1 MSQAP
6 VPPSPQGLREQLF
19 GVGYIADED
28 VASLV
33 WMALSLERPMLIE
46 GEAGVGK
53 TAIAAA
59 CARALG
65 RPLLRLQCYEGLDL
79 GQAVYEWNYSR
90 QLLEIR
96 LTEAGSGGATTGV
109 AGSAQEALRS
119 NLFSEEF
126 LLQRPLLQA
135 IRSEV
140 PCVLLIDEIDRAD
153 EAFEAFL
160 LEMLSGFQI
169 SIPELGTLSARSKPL
184 VVLTSNGTRDLSDA
198 LRRRCLFHY
207 LDFPSL
213 AREMHIVRTLVPEAA
228 SRLVEESVAFVQ
240 RLRKEDLDKT
250 PGIAETLDWVRVLF
264 KLGLQEL
271 PQDPA
276 LLSHSLAALLKTRND
291 RWGVTPERV
300 AKLIDGPRIGQDVGV
315 AGGLK

>member
-1 MSQAP
+1 MSEAAS
-6 VPPSPQGLREQLF
+6 PPSPQGLREKLF
-19 GVGYIADED
+19 TAGYIADED

-33 WMALSLERPMLIE
+33 WMALSLERPVLLE

-53 TAIAAA
+53 TAVAAA

-96 LTEAGSGGATTGV
+96 LSEASGGTDK
-109 AGSAQEALRS
+109 QALRG

-126 LLQRPLLQA
+126 LLERPLLQA
-135 IRSEV
+135 IRSPE

-160 LEMLSGFQI
+160 LEMLSEFQI
-169 SIPELGTLSARSKPL
+169 SIPELGTLTARSKPL
-184 VVLTSNGTRDLSDA
+184 VILTSNGTRDLSDA

-207 LDFPSL
+207 LDFPNL
-213 AREMHIVRTLVPEAA
+213 AREMNIVRTLVPEAH
-228 SRLVEESVAFVQ
+228 SRLVEEAVAFVQ
-240 RLRKEDLDKT
+240 RLRREDLDKT

-264 KLGLQEL
+264 KLGLTEL
-271 PQDPA
+271 PVDPA
-276 LLSHSLAALLKTRND
+276 QLAPSLAALLKTRND
-291 RWGVTPERV
+291 RWALTPERV
-300 AKLIDGPRIGQDVGV
+300 GKLIDGPRIGQDVGV
-315 AGGLK
+315 AGGMK

>member
-19 GVGYIADED
+19 GAGYIADED

-96 LTEAGSGGATTGV
+96 LTEAGAGAAANTANGEAAGASGIDN
-109 AGSAQEALRS
+109 QH
-119 NLFSEEF
+119 
-126 LLQRPLLQA
+126 RPAPELLQA
-135 IRSEV
+135 HF
-140 PCVLLIDEIDRAD
+140 LAIDLQSFKI
-153 EAFEAFL
+153 
-160 LEMLSGFQI
+160 
-169 SIPELGTLSARSKPL
+169 
-184 VVLTSNGTRDLSDA
+184 VNGHV
-198 LRRRCLFHY
+198 F
-207 LDFPSL
+207 
-213 AREMHIVRTLVPEAA
+213 
-228 SRLVEESVAFVQ
+228 
-240 RLRKEDLDKT
+240 
-250 PGIAETLDWVRVLF
+250 
-264 KLGLQEL
+264 
-271 PQDPA
+271 
-276 LLSHSLAALLKTRND
+276 
-291 RWGVTPERV
+291 
-300 AKLIDGPRIGQDVGV
+300 
-315 AGGLK
+315 